1 MNKYCTVYSQ
11 PIKVALQERGLYPI
25 SFGHFFLWR
34 NSMLTRSSPNKSLG
48 WLLLLTTLLA
58 TPVAA
63 HNVETAQDVG
73 ATFHIEPNDAPRAGK
88 SELAWFALTQ
98 KGGKLIPLE
107 DCNCQLAV
115 YSQPSIKGSPPLQQ
129 PPLKPVSAKRYKGI
143 PGAEIT
149 FPKPGAYQLQLTGTP
164 TNSANFTPFELKFDV
179 TVAPGAPAPKTSLQT
194 AQSPQEI
201 KQPENRW
208 LIPAIAIATILG
220 LGIFGVVWR
229 KLNS

>member
-1 MNKYCTVYSQ
+1 
-11 PIKVALQERGLYPI
+11 
-25 SFGHFFLWR
+25 
-34 NSMLTRSSPNKSLG
+34 MLTRPSSNKSLD

-73 ATFHIEPNDAPRAGK
+73 ATFHIEPNDSPRAGK

-98 KGGKLIPLE
+98 KGGKVIPLK

-129 PPLKPVSAKRYKGI
+129 PALKPVSAKRYKGI

-149 FPKPGAYQLQLTGTP
+149 FLKPGAYQLQLTGTP
-164 TNSANFTPFELKFDV
+164 KTNANFSPFDLKFDI
-179 TVAPGAPAPKTSLQT
+179 TVAPGVAAATPKSLQT
-194 AQSPQEI
+194 AQFPHQE
-201 KQPENRW
+201 QPENRW
-208 LIPAIAIATILG
+208 LIPAIAISTIIG
-220 LGIFGVVWR
+220 LGIFGIVWR
-229 KLNS
+229 KLNLKK